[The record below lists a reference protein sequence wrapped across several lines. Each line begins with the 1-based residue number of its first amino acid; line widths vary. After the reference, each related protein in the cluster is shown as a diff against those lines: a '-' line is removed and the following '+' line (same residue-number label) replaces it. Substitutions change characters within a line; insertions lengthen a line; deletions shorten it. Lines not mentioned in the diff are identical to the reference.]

1 LRRASRRAFLTECL
15 AALPAARV
23 GVLASQVDARR
34 APRAREPIERIPL
47 GRIGARLRA
56 TYRDLPAHFI
66 FEYYPWYGTS
76 PWRHWDEGGRKPPGQ
91 IASNYLPALGPYDS
105 LDTRVIEQHAK
116 WIRDAGA
123 GAINM
128 SWWGRG
134 SYEDRAVPVVMDV
147 MRAFGIQVTFHI
159 EPYDDR
165 PMRLADDIT
174 YLLRE
179 YGERRHWD
187 NFLLLHRADGT
198 SAPLMKLFASIL
210 PPTTTDC
217 RGITRPVSAFVPDA
231 VWRAQ
236 TRKLKQE
243 IGSEFEGFT
252 LLADSLDL
260 TRTIAGGFD
269 GGTSADPYFHEDAW
283 SAVTN
288 AFDGRDLVFVFG
300 VNAGFDVVLP
310 LTPPDDPCYRPPR
323 VEPDGSVDWS
333 SDADRAREGAASAAR
348 IRDSFEATLRLQ
360 TTPRSANARQ
370 GFFAVYLNSFNEWH
384 EGTQFEPMVPF
395 ADLTSAERAT
405 YHNAVDGSY
414 RLQTLRGLID
424 DLGG

>member
-1 LRRASRRAFLTECL
+1 MRRLSRRAFLTQCL
-15 AALPAARV
+15 TAVPVARA
-23 GVLASQVDARR
+23 GLLGAQTDARG
-34 APRAREPIERIPL
+34 APRPRERIERVPL
-47 GRIGARLRA
+47 ARIGARLRE

-66 FEYYPWYGTS
+66 FEYYPWYGRS
-76 PWRHWDEGGRKPPGQ
+76 PWRHWDEGGRTPPGQ

-116 WIRDAGA
+116 WIQQAGA
-123 GAINM
+123 AAINM
-128 SWWGRG
+128 SWWGQG

-165 PMRLADDIT
+165 PARLAEDIT

-179 YGERRHWD
+179 YGERRRWD
-187 NFLLLHRADGT
+187 NFLLLRRADGT
-198 SAPLMKLFASIL
+198 SAPLLKLFASIL
-210 PPTTTDC
+210 PPTSTDC
-217 RGITRPVSAFVPDA
+217 RGVTRPVSAFVPDA

-236 TRKLKQE
+236 TTKLKQE
-243 IGSEFEGFT
+243 IGSEFEHFT

-288 AFDGRDLVFVFG
+288 AFNGRDLVFVFG

-310 LTPPDDPCYRPPR
+310 LTPPDDPCYQPPR
-323 VEPDGSVDWS
+323 AEPDASVNWS
-333 SDADRAREGAASAAR
+333 SLGDRAREHAASAAR

-360 TTPRSANARQ
+360 TTPQSANARQ
-370 GFFAVYLNSFNEWH
+370 GFFAVYVNSFNEWH
-384 EGTQFEPMVPF
+384 EGTQFEPMVPLGDMT
-395 ADLTSAERAT
+395 ATERAT
-405 YHNAVDGSY
+405 YHNAAAGEY
-414 RLQTLRGLID
+414 RLQALRELMDELAG
-424 DLGG
+424 